1 MLKYK
6 NRLTPNI
13 YTLQKLLTFYKNKK
27 TKVSTNIVPLN
38 RYSAFWTIKSSQ
50 LNNPSFKTLFSTYH
64 SLPLKKWAV
73 VNFNLFTKLALRK
86 KSVSPLIKTFLFK
99 VPSTLL
105 TQPKS
110 YSTTLPVV
118 GNNLIGTSLPLTG
131 KPFNAQ
137 SPYFFS
143 ARVNTRE
150 RQPFSVRPFFQK
162 VVWKTYLLETLKH
175 RFTLLSNPSLP
186 TSLNPKVLLSEPF
199 GNPILSNGTLFL
211 KPYLF
216 TNSSDKKISTK
227 TFTFTLF
234 KTFFPF
240 FKNTTKK
247 FVKQRFTWSESRL
260 NSYVDKKQNVTTILN
275 FIASSKNFITSQL
288 LLDYQTLKNELKG
301 ESSLSGS
308 VLSTQSLNFRSTILF
323 KEVVKTLKSKV
334 LFGELLKTKSTSSLI
349 TNELFNI
356 TTSNTF
362 SISKLGTN
370 LGMKRKFKLGC
381 KKVISRNRTKLFK
394 VRRNTRFK
402 FLKKQKKTFFSIF
415 KPSSL
420 TTFLVRP
427 RRWGRKNL
435 RRFLLK
441 QNTNLSITRLFW
453 LKTVFR
459 NFSESSLPSL
469 GYKTTFSQNFK
480 KILWRKFLKWRKVKR
495 LRLAFVQQKLL
506 FKQLYIHNYSAG
518 RKVVK
523 LNFKPNFGKFVNT
536 FSLSTQTLPR
546 LFFKS
551 NLVNLQ
557 SFSLRTTKSFQSS
570 TKQLHLFSS
579 FNLRFILP
587 LYGFLFISSN
597 NLFKHSKTTD
607 QLSIKKTSHS
617 FFYLNDLKSF
627 IAGKYSSVLNNYKFF
642 FMDSSRSS
650 NLSTTSGTVN
660 SANMVNSSML
670 NFLTKSFTS
679 VLDEAESSNFFQ
691 RHENDPRIPRFKF
704 KPGYSRIWRRA
715 RAGVKEYFQLKFQ
728 YQHRLTR
735 FLPQFYKLNRVS
747 LIKSTELKIENLLLA
762 THLIPDLLT
771 CQEFL
776 NAGLIFLN
784 GRILFNGKVYA
795 LRNDLIQIL
804 VSMKYYILF
813 KWLTNW
819 GLVKQTRLSRLLYLS
834 RIKTKRVVR
843 KVLPD
848 WVLRKI
854 SYPYDVPKY
863 VEVDYLTLSTFV
875 LYEPFLLNDFTHIF
889 QTFSR
894 SPIYNV
900 YNWKYLT

>member
-6 NRLTPNI
+6 NRLTPTI
-13 YTLQKLLTFYKNKK
+13 HTLQKLLTFYKNKK
-27 TKVSTNIVPLN
+27 IKVSTNLIPLN
-38 RYSAFWTIKSSQ
+38 RYSAFWVVKSSQ
-50 LNNPSFKTLFSTYH
+50 SNKPSFKTLFATHY
-64 SLPLKKWAV
+64 SLPLKKWTIS
-73 VNFNLFTKLALRK
+73 NFKFFIKPELRK
-86 KSVSPLIKTFLFK
+86 KNLVPTVKTFLFK
-99 VPSTLL
+99 KVAALPSQLYPTPSPLIDNSLL
-105 TQPKS
+105 S
-110 YSTTLPVV
+110 
-118 GNNLIGTSLPLTG
+118 TSLLLIG
-131 KPFNAQ
+131 KPFNFQ
-137 SPYFFS
+137 NPYFFS

-150 RQPFSVRPFFQK
+150 KQKFSLRPFFLK
-162 VVWKTYLLETLKH
+162 NVWKTYLLGELKH
-175 RFTLLSNPSLP
+175 RLTPLSNSSLS
-186 TSLNPKVLLSEPF
+186 TSLNPKALLSEPF
-199 GNPILSNGTLFL
+199 GNPTPSNGTLFL

-216 TNSSDKKISTK
+216 TNNVEKKPSTK
-227 TFTFTLF
+227 TFTSVVLKTL
-234 KTFFPF
+234 FPF

-247 FVKQRFTWSESRL
+247 FVKQRFTWSELKL
-260 NSYVDKKQNVTTILN
+260 NTYSDSKQEIVILRN
-275 FIASSKNFITSQL
+275 FLISSKSLANNFP
-288 LLDYQTLKNELKG
+288 LLDYQIVQKNLKKKLPLLKIN
-301 ESSLSGS
+301 
-308 VLSTQSLNFRSTILF
+308 TTPQTFKLN
-323 KEVVKTLKSKV
+323 SKV
-334 LFGELLKTKSTSSLI
+334 LFNVVFKTLKLKAFFQGGLRNQPS
-349 TNELFNI
+349 
-356 TTSNTF
+356 
-362 SISKLGTN
+362 SISNFHNLAHFTPLSHTPLFKFYNTRVIRSRFRLG
-370 LGMKRKFKLGC
+370 L
-381 KKVISRNRTKLFK
+381 KKALLRNRTKLFK

-402 FLKKQKKTFFSIF
+402 FLKRQKK
-415 KPSSL
+415 SL
-420 TTFLVRP
+420 FGTLQPLNLNTFLGRP

-453 LKTVFR
+453 LKVLFWDSPTAL
-459 NFSESSLPSL
+459 FS
-469 GYKTTFSQNFK
+469 YKTTFSQNFK
-480 KILWRKFLKWRKVKR
+480 KNLWRKFLKWRKVKR
-495 LRLAFVQQKLL
+495 LRKLFVQQKLQ
-506 FKQLYIHNYSAG
+506 FKQFYNQSCVLNW
-518 RKVVK
+518 KVLKVK
-523 LNFKPNFGKFVNT
+523 TKPNFLKLVGNFYHSTNNLPALL
-536 FSLSTQTLPR
+536 FNLNLLSRVPT
-546 LFFKS
+546 
-551 NLVNLQ
+551 
-557 SFSLRTTKSFQSS
+557 SLRLTKSYQSP
-570 TKQLHLFSS
+570 TKQLHLFST
-579 FNLRFILP
+579 FNLKFILP

-597 NLFKHSKTTD
+597 NLFKHSRTTD
-607 QLSIKKTSHS
+607 QLTIKKTSHS

-627 IAGKYSSVLNNYKFF
+627 ITGKYSSVVNNYKFF
-642 FMDSSRSS
+642 FADSLGS
-650 NLSTTSGTVN
+650 
-660 SANMVNSSML
+660 VNSSTNLYTPNLYDKVNPTMI

-679 VLDEAESSNFFQ
+679 VLNEAENSNFFQ

-795 LRNDLIQIL
+795 LRNDLIQVLI
-804 VSMKYYILF
+804 SIKYYILF

-819 GLVKQTRLSRLLYLS
+819 GLVKQARLGRLLYLS
-834 RIKTKRVVR
+834 RIQTKRVVR

-889 QTFSR
+889 QKFSR